1 MKSIRI
7 IVLLVTVIALSA
19 LLAVSAFAAENEES
33 ATVSVSAADSILQSG
48 GIPEKAF
55 ARYDEASLEET
66 TRDDVLYKIIL
77 DGLRGVSD
85 SISLSGVTDA
95 GFEAYSYKN
104 AGDTEAF
111 NAVFSSVINRNPELF
126 YVDNGYR
133 ISYSPSSGAITAM
146 LPTYIYSGTELE
158 SVRAEYES
166 LLDEVCAIVPENA
179 SDYETLL
186 LLNGYLASNYC
197 YDERVYDS
205 ATAADA
211 NFDAYSFLK
220 EKTAVCQGY
229 TLAMIALADRFGIQC
244 DAATSPAMNHT
255 WNYVNLNGNWYH
267 LDVTHNDPTP
277 DIPGRVMYRKFLRSD
292 DGMTALGASGWT
304 ALYDCTDTSYDAAAS
319 GLSITA
325 PIVNYG
331 GAWYT
336 TEYYNYSARLYK
348 LDTADVRELYEK
360 VSGGEIG
367 TQAYN
372 MGHWAAASG
381 GLYASAFSYPLVYGD
396 YLIFNAPNAVCV
408 YDGNTVVKAKE
419 YTLAAGTNIYGF
431 NADGDTLVL
440 LFADSPNLAAT
451 SEEKISLETYSYNDY
466 DGTNL
471 GSVLY
476 GNGEA
481 FTEVPNDPVRESD
494 ENYSYTF
501 AGWTKSGNTFTAA
514 YDRKPLGDFVVIDG
528 VLVES
533 AVESGVVR
541 VPSGVEKIAKDA
553 FANTPDIE
561 SVVLPESVT
570 ALESGAFGGTSCTVY
585 LTFDSETIEAVLK
598 ADGVEF
604 RLMGDIDADGSVT
617 FADLTALAK
626 NLAKSSN
633 FTDIVCADLN
643 ADGKVTLADLSAL
656 AAYFFAAA

>member
-7 IVLLVTVIALSA
+7 FA
-19 LLAVSAFAAENEES
+19 LLATVFALSVFLSVSAFAAENEES

-77 DGLRGVSD
+77 DGLRSASD

-95 GFEAYSYKN
+95 GFEAYNYKN
-104 AGDTEAF
+104 EGDKEAF
-111 NAVFSSVINRNPELF
+111 NAVFSSVINRNPDLF

-146 LPTYIYSGTELE
+146 LPTYVYSGAELE

-179 SDYETLL
+179 SDYEKLL

-277 DIPGRVMYRKFLRSD
+277 DIPGRVMYSKFLRSD
-292 DGMTALGASGWT
+292 AGMTALGASGWT

-336 TEYYNYSARLYK
+336 TAYYNYSARLYK

-381 GLYASAFSYPLVYGD
+381 GWYASAFSYPLVYGD

-431 NADGDTLVL
+431 NADGDTLTL
-440 LFADSPNLAAT
+440 IFSDSPNVTAT
-451 SEEKISLETYSYNDY
+451 TKENINLETYEYNDY

-476 GNGEA
+476 GNGEV

-501 AGWTKSGNTFTAA
+501 AGWTKSGNTYTAS
-514 YDRKPLGDFVVIDG
+514 YSRKALSDFIVVDG
-528 VLVES
+528 VLIECT
-533 AVESGVVR
+533 VESGTVR
-541 VPSGVEKIAKDA
+541 VPSGVAKIAKNA
-553 FANTPDIE
+553 FSNAPDIE
-561 SVVLPESVT
+561 SVVLPSGI
-570 ALESGAFGGTSCTVY
+570 ASLESGAFGGTSCTVY
-585 LTFDSETIEAVLK
+585 LTDDSETIKAVLNE
-598 ADGVEF
+598 DGVAF
-604 RLMGDIDADGSVT
+604 RLIGDIDADGIVS

-626 NLAKSSN
+626 NLAKSVNVDDVISA
-633 FTDIVCADLN
+633 DINC
-643 ADGKVTLADLSAL
+643 DGKTTLADLSAL
-656 AAYFFAAA
+656 AARFFAA